1 MQIEWIPGWQQEQQG
16 YMDGDKLCAQCWVAS
31 YDACCMVVLGW
42 SSMFVHLAKQD
53 TSQMTIIQPSASD
66 VEQGGPPGIPMRL
79 LIQLVRAQTASLAHH
94 SAAKVARVS
103 I

>member
-1 MQIEWIPGWQQEQQG
+1 MMPVVW
-16 YMDGDKLCAQCWVAS
+16 LCLV
-31 YDACCMVVLGW
+31 
-42 SSMFVHLAKQD
+42 KQVCAFGQARH
-53 TSQMTIIQPSASD
+53 QMTIIQPSASD